1 MNKKQTAVDYLV
13 EELIKFQIIEKKGP
27 FTAPIIEKA
36 KELEK
41 EQIIDACDTGFEQGG
56 RFPEDMTLKS
66 SKHYYKETYG
76 D

>member
-13 EELIKFQIIEKKGP
+13 EELIKFQIIEKDGP

-41 EQIIDACDTGFEQGG
+41 QQIINAWIVENNALQIMSAEQ
-56 RFPEDMTLKS
+56 
-66 SKHYYKETYG
+66 YYKDNYEAT
-76 D
+76 DK